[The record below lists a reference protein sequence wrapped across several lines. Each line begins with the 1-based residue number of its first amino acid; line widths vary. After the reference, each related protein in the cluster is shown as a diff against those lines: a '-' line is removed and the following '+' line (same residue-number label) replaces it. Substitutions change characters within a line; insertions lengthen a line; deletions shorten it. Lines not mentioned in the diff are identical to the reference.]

1 MSSGNSSLGI
11 IVGIDD
17 SPAAQ
22 VAVRWAARDAELRKI
37 PLTLV
42 HAVSP
47 EVATWLEVPLPPG
60 VLRWQQDHG
69 RHLIDDALKVVE
81 QASLRAG
88 PPTVHSEIVP
98 AAAVPTLVDMSK
110 DAVLMVVG
118 CLGSG
123 RWPGRLLG
131 SVSSG
136 LLRHAHC
143 PVVIIHDEDSVMPH
157 PQQAPVLVGVDGS
170 SAFGACRSPLNLSQ
184 RLACHDDRARM
195 ERRRCVGVAR
205 NRLAGNSVDGRAGAG
220 RAVGGL
226 AGAVSQRSHNPRGG
240 ARSAGPPARP
250 TLRGS
255 PAGRGRQPGPR
266 RLRRNAGG
274 RHQVHVSPRRFVECD
289 CGRQLGSVG
298 ETVAQLARTPPN
310 SDNQPD
316 TVLVISSPGTRAVRP
331 SCERSVT

>member
-170 SAFGACRSPLNLSQ
+170 SASE
-184 RLACHDDRARM
+184 LATAIAFDEASRRNVDLVALHASRM

-274 RHQVHVSPRRFVECD
+274 VGRRNRCSAGADAGHRGTRVAD
-289 CGRQLGSVG
+289 LGS
-298 ETVAQLARTPPN
+298 AANDKHRTLGVTEHRMSGWP
-310 SDNQPD
+310 DQP
-316 TVLVISSPGTRAVRP
+316 R
-331 SCERSVT
+331 

>member
-170 SAFGACRSPLNLSQ
+170 SASE
-184 RLACHDDRARM
+184 LATAIAFDEAS
-195 ERRRCVGVAR
+195 RRNVDLVA
-205 NRLAGNSVDGRAGAG
+205 LHAWSDVDVSEWPGIDWPATQSGNSVDGRAGAG

-274 RHQVHVSPRRFVECD
+274 VGRRNRCSAGADAGHRGTRVAD
-289 CGRQLGSVG
+289 LGS
-298 ETVAQLARTPPN
+298 AANDKHRTLGVTEHRMSGWP
-310 SDNQPD
+310 DQP
-316 TVLVISSPGTRAVRP
+316 R
-331 SCERSVT
+331 

>member
-157 PQQAPVLVGVDGS
+157 PQQAPVLVGVLTARRPPSWRPQSHSTKRRGETWTWWRCTH
-170 SAFGACRSPLNLSQ
+170 GATSMCRS
-184 RLACHDDRARM
+184 
-195 ERRRCVGVAR
+195 
-205 NRLAGNSVDGRAGAG
+205 
-220 RAVGGL
+220 
-226 AGAVSQRSHNPRGG
+226 
-240 ARSAGPPARP
+240 GPE
-250 TLRGS
+250 S
-255 PAGRGRQPGPR
+255 I
-266 RLRRNAGG
+266 
-274 RHQVHVSPRRFVECD
+274 
-289 CGRQLGSVG
+289 GRQLSRWPSRCWPSGWRVG
-298 ETVAQLARTPPN
+298 
-310 SDNQPD
+310 
-316 TVLVISSPGTRAVRP
+316 
-331 SCERSVT
+331 RSGIPT

>member
-170 SAFGACRSPLNLSQ
+170 SASELATAIAFDEASRRNVDLVARGPGGA
-184 RLACHDDRARM
+184 ARM

-274 RHQVHVSPRRFVECD
+274 VGRRNRCSAGADAGHRGTRVAD
-289 CGRQLGSVG
+289 LGS
-298 ETVAQLARTPPN
+298 AANDKHRTLGVTEHRMSGWP
-310 SDNQPD
+310 DQP
-316 TVLVISSPGTRAVRP
+316 R
-331 SCERSVT
+331 

>member
-118 CLGSG
+118 SRKWAVAGPAARFGQFRPAPPRALSG
-123 RWPGRLLG
+123 R
-131 SVSSG
+131 
-136 LLRHAHC
+136 
-143 PVVIIHDEDSVMPH
+143 DH
-157 PQQAPVLVGVDGS
+157 P
-170 SAFGACRSPLNLSQ
+170 
-184 RLACHDDRARM
+184 
-195 ERRRCVGVAR
+195 RRRFGDA
-205 NRLAGNSVDGRAGAG
+205 ASPASAGASW
-220 RAVGGL
+220 R
-226 AGAVSQRSHNPRGG
+226 
-240 ARSAGPPARP
+240 
-250 TLRGS
+250 
-255 PAGRGRQPGPR
+255 
-266 RLRRNAGG
+266 
-274 RHQVHVSPRRFVECD
+274 
-289 CGRQLGSVG
+289 
-298 ETVAQLARTPPN
+298 
-310 SDNQPD
+310 
-316 TVLVISSPGTRAVRP
+316 
-331 SCERSVT
+331 

>member
-170 SAFGACRSPLNLSQ
+170 SASE
-184 RLACHDDRARM
+184 LATAIAFDEAS
-195 ERRRCVGVAR
+195 RRNVDLVALHAWSDVDSVGVAR

-274 RHQVHVSPRRFVECD
+274 VGRRNRCSAGADAGHRGTRVAD
-289 CGRQLGSVG
+289 LGS
-298 ETVAQLARTPPN
+298 AANDKHRTLGVTEHRMSGWP
-310 SDNQPD
+310 DQP
-316 TVLVISSPGTRAVRP
+316 R
-331 SCERSVT
+331 

>member
-170 SAFGACRSPLNLSQ
+170 SASE
-184 RLACHDDRARM
+184 LATAIAFDEAS
-195 ERRRCVGVAR
+195 RRNVDLVALHAWSDVDVSEVAR

-274 RHQVHVSPRRFVECD
+274 VGRRNRCSAGADAGHRGTRVAD
-289 CGRQLGSVG
+289 LGS
-298 ETVAQLARTPPN
+298 AANDKHRTLGVTEHRMSGWP
-310 SDNQPD
+310 DQP
-316 TVLVISSPGTRAVRP
+316 R
-331 SCERSVT
+331 

>member
-170 SAFGACRSPLNLSQ
+170 SASE
-184 RLACHDDRARM
+184 LATAIAFDEASRRNVDLVALHAL

-274 RHQVHVSPRRFVECD
+274 VGRRNRCSAGADAGHRGTRVAD
-289 CGRQLGSVG
+289 LGS
-298 ETVAQLARTPPN
+298 AANDKHRTLGVTEHRMSGWP
-310 SDNQPD
+310 DQP
-316 TVLVISSPGTRAVRP
+316 R
-331 SCERSVT
+331 

>member
-110 DAVLMVVG
+110 VGRHVQRRSADGRGLSRKWAVAGPAARFGQFRPAPPRAL
-118 CLGSG
+118 SG
-123 RWPGRLLG
+123 R
-131 SVSSG
+131 
-136 LLRHAHC
+136 
-143 PVVIIHDEDSVMPH
+143 DH
-157 PQQAPVLVGVDGS
+157 P
-170 SAFGACRSPLNLSQ
+170 
-184 RLACHDDRARM
+184 
-195 ERRRCVGVAR
+195 RRRFGDA
-205 NRLAGNSVDGRAGAG
+205 ASPASAGASW
-220 RAVGGL
+220 R
-226 AGAVSQRSHNPRGG
+226 
-240 ARSAGPPARP
+240 
-250 TLRGS
+250 
-255 PAGRGRQPGPR
+255 
-266 RLRRNAGG
+266 
-274 RHQVHVSPRRFVECD
+274 
-289 CGRQLGSVG
+289 
-298 ETVAQLARTPPN
+298 
-310 SDNQPD
+310 
-316 TVLVISSPGTRAVRP
+316 
-331 SCERSVT
+331 

>member
-170 SAFGACRSPLNLSQ
+170 SASELATAIAFDEASRRNVDSGGA
-184 RLACHDDRARM
+184 ARM

-274 RHQVHVSPRRFVECD
+274 VGRRNRCSAGADAGHRGTRVAD
-289 CGRQLGSVG
+289 LGS
-298 ETVAQLARTPPN
+298 AANDKHRTLGVTEHRMSGWP
-310 SDNQPD
+310 DQP
-316 TVLVISSPGTRAVRP
+316 R
-331 SCERSVT
+331 

>member
-143 PVVIIHDEDSVMPH
+143 PVVIIHDEDSVMAKRGP
-157 PQQAPVLVGVDGS
+157 G
-170 SAFGACRSPLNLSQ
+170 GA
-184 RLACHDDRARM
+184 ARM

-274 RHQVHVSPRRFVECD
+274 VGRRNRCSAGADAGHRGTRVAD
-289 CGRQLGSVG
+289 LGS
-298 ETVAQLARTPPN
+298 AANDKHRTLGVTEHRMSGWP
-310 SDNQPD
+310 DQP
-316 TVLVISSPGTRAVRP
+316 R
-331 SCERSVT
+331 

>member
-98 AAAVPTLVDMSK
+98 AAAVPTLVI
-110 DAVLMVVG
+110 
-118 CLGSG
+118 G
-123 RWPGRLLG
+123 RWGVHQEAMMNLAIWHPRKVQSATIYQVTDRSHDGRTARVPGDEITSTVSGWLSELG
-131 SVSSG
+131 T
-136 LLRHAHC
+136 
-143 PVVIIHDEDSVMPH
+143 
-157 PQQAPVLVGVDGS
+157 Q
-170 SAFGACRSPLNLSQ
+170 SPLADE
-184 RLACHDDRARM
+184 LA
-195 ERRRCVGVAR
+195 
-205 NRLAGNSVDGRAGAG
+205 
-220 RAVGGL
+220 
-226 AGAVSQRSHNPRGG
+226 
-240 ARSAGPPARP
+240 
-250 TLRGS
+250 
-255 PAGRGRQPGPR
+255 
-266 RLRRNAGG
+266 
-274 RHQVHVSPRRFVECD
+274 
-289 CGRQLGSVG
+289 
-298 ETVAQLARTPPN
+298 
-310 SDNQPD
+310 
-316 TVLVISSPGTRAVRP
+316 RAVRIGDWP
-331 SCERSVT
+331 AAYAIGEHLSVEIAVAV